1 MDRTK
6 STTSQTALPPEGCDR
21 AADPRPR
28 YEPPRLVK
36 RRSLVRG
43 TGQYVS
49 GLGRPDGGA
58 AGGLPTSG

>member
-6 STTSQTALPPEGCDR
+6 STTAHTAQQPAGCDR
-21 AADPRPR
+21 PADPRPR

-43 TGQYVS
+43 TGQSYVS
-49 GLGRPDGGA
+49 SVGLQ
-58 AGGLPTSG
+58 AGGLPANG

>member
-6 STTSQTALPPEGCDR
+6 STTPQTTLPPEGCDR

-43 TGQYVS
+43 TGQSYVS
-49 GLGRPDGGA
+49 STGTS
-58 AGGLPTSG
+58 AGGLPVNG

>member
-1 MDRTK
+1 MDRNK
-6 STTSQTALPPEGCDR
+6 STPDTVLPREAGD

-43 TGQYVS
+43 TGQTSYVS
-49 GLGRPDGGA
+49 SVGLA
-58 AGGLPTSG
+58 AGGLPANG

>member
-6 STTSQTALPPEGCDR
+6 STTPHSTLPAEGRDR

-43 TGQYVS
+43 TGQSYTSSV
-49 GLGRPDGGA
+49 GLQ
-58 AGGLPTSG
+58 AGGLPADG